1 MRRLL
6 MLFVLCGF
14 FMPCFSKQDTTYNKR
29 NYTAREVQTAPVI
42 DGWLND
48 EAWETVPWEDGFQM
62 FEPYDNRPA
71 SQETRFKV
79 VFDKENI
86 YVGIRA
92 FDTAPDS
99 IVQRLTRRD
108 EIDGDMVAFQL
119 DSYHDLQTAFT
130 FLVSAAGSKA
140 DFYMSDDGESE
151 DETWNAIWWTKT
163 RVDDRGWTMEAKIPF
178 SQLRFDR
185 SSGGVWGFQ
194 VAREVYRYSE
204 TSLWQ
209 PMSKESPGWVHLLG
223 ELKGLQNIDP
233 KKQAEIIPYVVAGSE
248 WFEAEADNPF
258 REDGKNR
265 HLNGGV
271 DAKIGLTNFFT
282 LDLTINPDFGQVEAD
297 PSQVN
302 LTAFETFFEEQ
313 RPFFIEGNNIFD
325 YDLAVHSRNNL
336 FYSRRVGRRPQHYP
350 DTEDEEYA
358 DVPTFTNILGAAKVS
373 GKTKDGLSVG
383 IMESV
388 TASQTAIIDNGYGQ
402 RNETVEPLTN
412 YFTGRL
418 SKEFNKGYTR
428 IGGIFTSTHRF
439 SDEDHLDFLHSSAYS
454 GGVDFQQFFADRSY
468 VLSATAYGSNV
479 NGSEEALIRTQRSS
493 VHLFQRPDADHLQL
507 DSTRTSL
514 DGYGGSLSF
523 GKQSGRFN
531 FMSFLNFSSP
541 GLELNDLG
549 FLSSTDEI
557 IQIFWMGYAFNEP
570 FSIFRSAR
578 INFNQWN
585 AWDFGGVRQVSGF
598 NINAHARFNNLWMT
612 GFFWNMDSEQI
623 SSSTLRGGPSIVMPG
638 EMNANFFLGTNSRN
652 KLSFELSG
660 FLNKGGEESQS
671 RYGVDFEINYKP
683 ISNLSIALYPEYGM
697 RESQLQYVDQ
707 QEAGGTERYVFGSI
721 NQKTLSMS
729 LRLDFIL
736 TPEMTIQ
743 FWGQPFIASGD
754 YSKFKYITD
763 SHAIQFQD
771 RFHTYGKEEIEY
783 VAADEYFNV
792 TETGSGFNYQF
803 DNPDF
808 NVKEFLSNL
817 VFRWEYRPGSF
828 LYLVWSQTRSGY
840 DPWGYF
846 HFGEDFGDMWDIHPT
861 NVVLLKLS
869 YRIGR

>member
-1 MRRLL
+1 MLIVL
-6 MLFVLCGF
+6 SGLFV
-14 FMPCFSKQDTTYNKR
+14 PSFSKQDTTYSKKI
-29 NYTAREVQTAPVI
+29 YTTAEVQTPPEI

-48 EAWETVPWEDGFQM
+48 DAWNTVPWESGFQM
-62 FEPYDNRPA
+62 YEPYDDKPPT
-71 SQETRFKV
+71 QETQFKV
-79 VFDKENI
+79 VYDRDHI

-99 IVQRLTRRD
+99 IVTRLTRRD

-119 DSYHDLQTAFT
+119 DSYHDLQTAFS
-130 FLVSAAGSKA
+130 FFVSAAGSKM
-140 DFYMSDDGESE
+140 DFYMSNNGENQ
-151 DETWNAIWWTKT
+151 DLTWNAIWWTKT
-163 RVDDRGWTMEAKIPF
+163 QVDDQGWTMEAKIPF

-194 VAREVYRYSE
+194 VAREIYRNSE

-209 PMSKESPGWVHLLG
+209 PISKESPGWVHLIG
-223 ELKGLQNIDP
+223 EVNGLENINP
-233 KKQAEIIPYVVAGSE
+233 KKQADMTPYMVAGSE
-248 WFEAEADNPF
+248 WFEADAENPF
-258 REDGKNR
+258 RTEGVDR
-265 HLNGGV
+265 QLNGGV
-271 DAKIGLTNFFT
+271 DAKIGITNNFT
-282 LDLTINPDFGQVEAD
+282 LDLTVNPDFGQVESD
-297 PSQVN
+297 PSEVN

-336 FYSRRVGRRPQHYP
+336 IYSRRVGRRPQHYP
-350 DTEDEEYA
+350 DMDDGEYA
-358 DVPTFTNILGAAKVS
+358 DVPVFTNILGAAKVT

-388 TASQTAIIDNGYGQ
+388 TAGEKATIDNGTDQ
-402 RNETVEPLTN
+402 RSETVEPLTN
-412 YFTGRL
+412 YFTGRV
-418 SKEFNKGYTR
+418 SKEFDKGNTR
-428 IGGIFTSTHRF
+428 IGGIFTSTNRF
-439 SDEDHLDFLHSSAYS
+439 NEEEHLDYLHTSAYS
-454 GGVDFQQFFADRSY
+454 GGLDFQQYFADRSY
-468 VLSATAYGSNV
+468 VLSVTAYGSNI
-479 NGSEEALIRTQRSS
+479 NGSEEALIRTQRSP
-493 VHLFQRPDADHLQL
+493 VHFFQRSDAEHLQL

-514 DGYGGSLSF
+514 NGYGGSLTF

-531 FMSFLNFSSP
+531 FMSFLNFNSP

-549 FLSSTDEI
+549 FLSSTDDI

-585 AWDFGGVRQVSGF
+585 AWDFGGTRQESGA
-598 NINAHARFNNLWMT
+598 NINGHTEFKNLWST
-612 GFFWNMDSEQI
+612 SFFLNMRTDVI
-623 SSSTLRGGPSIVMPG
+623 SNSTLRGGPSFTMPG
-638 EMNANFFLGTNSRN
+638 GSVAHLSIETNSRK
-652 KLSFELSG
+652 KLSFEVGG
-660 FLNKGGEESQS
+660 FLNKGREESTS
-671 RYGVDFEINYKP
+671 MYELSFEINYIP
-683 ISNLSIALYPEYGM
+683 ISNLSIGFYPEYSS
-697 RESQLQYVDQ
+697 RQSQLQYVS
-707 QEAGGTERYVFGSI
+707 QEEFSSNHRYIFGSI
-721 NQKTLSMS
+721 DQKTLSMS
-729 LRLDFIL
+729 LRLDLVL

-754 YSKFKYITD
+754 YDEFKYITD
-763 SHAIQFQD
+763 PHANQFSD
-771 RFHTYGKEEIEY
+771 RFHTYGTDEIFYMEEDGY
-783 VAADEYFNV
+783 YSV
-792 TETGSGFNYQF
+792 TEAGSGLNYQF

-817 VFRWEYRPGSF
+817 VFRWEYRPGSY

-869 YRIGR
+869 YRIG